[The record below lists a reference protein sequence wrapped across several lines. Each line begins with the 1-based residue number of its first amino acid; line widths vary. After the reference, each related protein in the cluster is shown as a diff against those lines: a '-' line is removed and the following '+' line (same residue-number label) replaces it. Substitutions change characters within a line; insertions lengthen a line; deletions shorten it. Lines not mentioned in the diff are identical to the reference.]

1 MRDENVLKAKLYH
14 IFVVLIFPSKLK
26 GVLILKQILIDES
39 CSMRNVESWAVRSWY
54 RTQYKRGRIDRIV
67 FPNIKRFGSG
77 SKAAASL
84 VKCAVL
90 FGYSRVMSC

>member
-67 FPNIKRFGSG
+67 FPNNQEIWQRQQGS
-77 SKAAASL
+77 SKPSEVCSPL
-84 VKCAVL
+84 
-90 FGYSRVMSC
+90 RI